1 MEQDEKDNI
10 CNIEKYYDAQDEIK
24 AVTKKK
30 GDTGLSKEENY
41 CNLQPDFKE
50 VIERERRI
58 KRQIPNVE
66 FKFCEAAKQY
76 KNACLNKVIGESV
89 EQNRGDSFSEVEI
102 YYDATDKPHGDSEK
116 EISTSIEDKE
126 ESVESVELLNEG
138 CVRKVRM
145 RKERSSKARYKE
157 MMNDFC
163 RDHNTE
169 LKFLGTFETNE
180 RKDFECFQGRIET

>member
-1 MEQDEKDNI
+1 MTSVIARKRITVKEQVPNVRIEFLESTEQCKKD
-10 CNIEKYYDAQDEIK
+10 Y
-24 AVTKKK
+24 
-30 GDTGLSKEENY
+30 LSKV
-41 CNLQPDFKE
+41 KTMG
-50 VIERERRI
+50 ERL
-58 KRQIPNVE
+58 
-66 FKFCEAAKQY
+66 F
-76 KNACLNKVIGESV
+76 ESV
-89 EQNRGDSFSEVEI
+89 EQNRDDSFSEVEI

-138 CVRKVRM
+138 CVRKVRI

>member
-89 EQNRGDSFSEVEI
+89 EQNRDDSFSGVEI
-102 YYDATDKPHGDSEK
+102 YYNATDKPHGDSEK
-116 EISTSIEDKE
+116 EISNSIEDKE
-126 ESVESVELLNEG
+126 ESLEPIEQLNEG
-138 CVRKVRM
+138 CFRKLGM
-145 RKERSSKARYKE
+145 RKGRLSKAIDKGKRY
-157 MMNDFC
+157 DLS
-163 RDHNTE
+163 RDHNTQIE
-169 LKFLGTFETNE
+169 ISETLGTN
-180 RKDFECFQGRIET
+180 